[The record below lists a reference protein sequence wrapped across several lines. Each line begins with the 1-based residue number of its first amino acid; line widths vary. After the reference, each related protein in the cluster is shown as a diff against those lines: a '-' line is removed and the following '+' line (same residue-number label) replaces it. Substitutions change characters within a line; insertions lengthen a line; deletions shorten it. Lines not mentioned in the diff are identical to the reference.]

1 MSTQQAAVTA
11 EPADGDLAAIGLTR
25 VPPLWPPVDGT
36 EPDWTGPDCTGP
48 ARVGGTG
55 PGAAGRARPLVQD
68 QPWTQQFAVLLAET
82 VTGVRPVQQIL
93 PWLSKRGSLQ
103 LHRLLP
109 LLRAEH
115 RPRVLRVL
123 TAMPSQDVVELAM
136 VVLIGPRAR
145 ALAVR
150 LERAAEPERTAWRG
164 KLATRWLC
172 TDIEAG

>member
-1 MSTQQAAVTA
+1 MSLQQAALTA
-11 EPADGDLAAIGLTR
+11 APADGDLAAIGLTG
-25 VPPLWPPVDGT
+25 VPEVWPPLASSELAAV
-36 EPDWTGPDCTGP
+36 P
-48 ARVGGTG
+48 A
-55 PGAAGRARPLVQD
+55 AAGCARPPAQD
-68 QPWTQQFAVLLAET
+68 RPWTHQFAVLLAET
-82 VTGVRPVQQIL
+82 VTGVRPAQQIL
-93 PWLSKRGSLQ
+93 PWLSQRASLQ

-109 LLRAEH
+109 LLRGEH

-123 TAMPSQDVVELAM
+123 TATPSQDVVELTV

-150 LERAAEPERTAWRG
+150 LEHTAEPGHSARSGNTAWRG

>member
-1 MSTQQAAVTA
+1 MSMQQAAMSA
-11 EPADGDLAAIGLTR
+11 ASADGDLAAIGLTR
-25 VPPLWPPVDGT
+25 VPEVWPPLAST
-36 EPDWTGPDCTGP
+36 ELAAVP
-48 ARVGGTG
+48 A
-55 PGAAGRARPLVQD
+55 AAGSPKPPAQD
-68 QPWTQQFAVLLAET
+68 RPWTHQFAVLLAEA
-82 VTGVRPVQQIL
+82 VTGARPVQQIL
-93 PWLSKRGSLQ
+93 PWLSKRASLQ

-109 LLRAEH
+109 VLRGEH

-123 TAMPSQDVVELAM
+123 TAMPSQDVVELTM

-150 LERAAEPERTAWRG
+150 LEHTAQPEHTAHPEHTAWRG

>member
-25 VPPLWPPVDGT
+25 VPPLWPPVDGA
-36 EPDWTGPDCTGP
+36 EPDWTRPDWPGPE
-48 ARVGGTG
+48 RNG
-55 PGAAGRARPLVQD
+55 PGRPRPVVQD

-123 TAMPSQDVVELAM
+123 TAMPSQDVVELTM

-150 LERAAEPERTAWRG
+150 LERAAEQERTAWRG